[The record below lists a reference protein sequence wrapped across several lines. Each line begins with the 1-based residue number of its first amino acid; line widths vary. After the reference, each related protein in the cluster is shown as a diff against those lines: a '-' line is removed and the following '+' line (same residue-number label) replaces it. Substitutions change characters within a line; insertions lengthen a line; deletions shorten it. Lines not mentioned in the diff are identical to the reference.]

1 MEKRASTDLGSAGGP
16 TPPRL
21 KRTNGIPPRKVC
33 LDSGTDWSE
42 QDRQWDIRVNLT
54 GRGED
59 MGTIEDAR
67 IELAAIVE
75 KWKGWE
81 KIKYCFI
88 GGMELGANPS
98 QEDFERLHVHAAL
111 ILHTPNTRRAVVAGL
126 GLSKLLTGDHAGE
139 PRSYYL
145 AKRNPFAS
153 FTGWRNH
160 HSKEQT
166 KVSEEYIAAEFGEA
180 PREYGNQLIEKGG
193 CGKMKQDDMLRE
205 IMSLF
210 SQGKKDQAFQEYP
223 ALTLRYH
230 GQITAMVKSRNELPT
245 TIDHS
250 KRLWIWGGPGTGKSA
265 YVAWKFPKSFKK
277 SLTKNEVLYWNG
289 LDLDWHTHIY
299 LEDVGPE
306 AFENIGME
314 QLKQWADPSHGY
326 TVSMKYGAPI
336 YGVTL
341 PIVVTSNYRPSQLLP
356 DDLKY
361 PTTELFALERRFEV
375 IHIDELLNREGI
387 RLRRKSELI
396 ALRKAKNADFSA
408 VFEYTRDP
416 DDAHVARKEADLEVE
431 L

>member
-1 MEKRASTDLGSAGGP
+1 MADEAP
-16 TPPRL
+16 TNVGDTGRPRSPRL
-21 KRTNGIPPRKVC
+21 QRTDGIPAKRVC
-33 LDSGTDWSE
+33 LDGGINWSE
-42 QDRQWDIRVNLT
+42 QDRQWDIRVNLLP
-54 GRGED
+54 GAEIGS
-59 MGTIEDAR
+59 IEDAR
-67 IELAAIVE
+67 EELEALLKI
-75 KWKGWE
+75 WKTWD
-81 KIKYCFI
+81 KIKYCFV
-88 GGMELGANPS
+88 GGIEVGDNPS
-98 QEDFERLHVHAAL
+98 QDDFERFHVHIAL
-111 ILHTPNTRRAVVAGL
+111 ILHTPNTRRAVVHSL
-126 GLSKLLTGDHAGE
+126 RLSRALVGSRAGE
-139 PRSYYL
+139 PRSYYC

-160 HSKEQT
+160 HAKEKT
-166 KVSEEYIAAEFGEA
+166 KVGQDYIAAEFGEA

-205 IMSLF
+205 IMQLF

-245 TIDHS
+245 EIDHS
-250 KRLWIWGGPGTGKSA
+250 KRLWIYGGPGTGKSA
-265 YVAWKFPKSFKK
+265 FVAWKYPRAFKK

-289 LDLDWHTHIY
+289 LDLDWHSHVY
-299 LEDVGPE
+299 LEDIGPE

-341 PIVVTSNYRPSQLLP
+341 PLIVTSNYRPSQLLP

-361 PTTELFALERRFEV
+361 PTTELQALERRFEV
-375 IHIDELLNREGI
+375 VSIAQLLERENLK
-387 RLRRKSELI
+387 LRPKSELV

-408 VFEYTRDP
+408 VFEHLIDP
-416 DDAHVARKEADLEVE
+416 DDAHVARKEAEFE
-431 L
+431 F